1 MERTVSS
8 SYLNQ
13 DGPTWACT
21 PTALCWAFK
30 DVCFVSELF
39 PKFLYWVYL
48 ALCTGTVFFSTK
60 TCTCQLWAG
69 IVSNRAVLLA
79 FKVFSTQRTVTMNL
93 QKAWECLL
101 INIHTWRVGKFVPT
115 SDTRYCIFLAE
126 VYRVGKGNKKVLL
139 QWVAQNLRKFWYYYG
154 VLEEGFLLSVT
165 YGNLLENF
173 PIIKFYPWN
182 V

>member
-1 MERTVSS
+1 VLNISCVIGWRQWRYIMEWTVSS

-21 PTALCWAFK
+21 HTDLCWAFK
-30 DVCFVSELF
+30 DVSFVSELF

-48 ALCTGTVFFSTK
+48 AVCTDTGFFSTK

-79 FKVFSTQRTVTMNL
+79 FKVLSRQRNGTMNL
-93 QKAWECLL
+93 LKAWECLL

-126 VYRVGKGNKKVLL
+126 VYRVEKGNKKSCYGE
-139 QWVAQNLRKFWYYYG
+139 LRRTYA
-154 VLEEGFLLSVT
+154 SVNIT
-165 YGNLLENF
+165 TESLKKISY
-173 PIIKFYPWN
+173 
-182 V
+182 